1 MIQQDK
7 QISAIFTHIGR
18 YAQKGYNMLSTI
30 VMSLLAIWLVLMIL
44 GYAVGGV
51 FSYKLWKSLANDE
64 NNK

>member
-30 VMSLLAIWLVLMIL
+30 VMSLLAIWLVLMIT
-44 GYAVGGV
+44 GYVVGGL
-51 FSYKLWKSLANDE
+51 FSYKVWKSLANDE